1 MRADQIPLSRGA
13 FERMTALGLNVS
25 AVLTHAG
32 LPDDLFGQARPT
44 LTTAQFFALWRSVE
58 ALHGDPTL
66 GLRLGDGTRTEVYDV
81 VSLAAL
87 HSANLGEAM
96 QKLARYKR
104 LTCPEDIN
112 IELSR
117 DEAAVSMRWM
127 LAEGH
132 TPHFLID
139 AMFASHLALAERGTG
154 RGIRLR
160 RLELTRRPFAPEVLS
175 AHFRCELRFNAAQD
189 RIVYDRADLDLPF
202 VTHDQDHLAI
212 LLPTLEASL
221 QELTATTSL
230 RDKVWNVLARGMRG
244 GHLRMAQ
251 VADALHLS
259 PRTLQRK
266 LGEAGTSYQELLD
279 QVRRHLA
286 RRLLDA
292 TDLDTGEI
300 AFLLG
305 FEELNSFNRAFRQW
319 EGETP
324 TRWRSTMA
332 G

>member
-1 MRADQIPLSRGA
+1 MRPDQIPLNRGA
-13 FERMTALGLNVS
+13 SERLTALGVDVP
-25 AVLTHAG
+25 AVLKHAG
-32 LPDDLFGQARPT
+32 LPSDLMEQARAT
-44 LTTAQFFALWRSVE
+44 VTTTQFFNLWRSVE
-58 ALHGDPTL
+58 ALYDDPTL
-66 GLRLGDGTRTEVYDV
+66 GLRLGDGTRTAVYDV

-87 HSANLGEAM
+87 HSATLGEAM

-112 IELSR
+112 IELGR

-127 LAEGH
+127 LAEGQA
-132 TPHFLID
+132 PHFLID
-139 AMFASHLALAERGTG
+139 AVFASHFALAERGTG
-154 RGIRLR
+154 RSIRLR
-160 RLELTRRPFAPEVLS
+160 RLELTRRPIAADVLA

-189 RIVYDRADLDLPF
+189 RIVYDRPDLDLPF
-202 VTHDQDHLAI
+202 ITHDQDHLAT

-221 QELTATTSL
+221 HELSTTTSL
-230 RDKVWNVLARGMRG
+230 HDKVWNVLARGMRG

-251 VADALHLS
+251 VADVLHLS

-266 LGEAGTSYQELLD
+266 LGEAGTSYQQLLD

-324 TRWRSTMA
+324 TRWRSTIA

>member
-13 FERMTALGLNVS
+13 SERLTALGLDVP
-25 AVLTHAG
+25 AVLKHAG
-32 LPDDLFGQARPT
+32 LPSDLMEQARAT
-44 LTTAQFFALWRSVE
+44 VTTAQFFNLWRSTE
-58 ALHGDPTL
+58 ALYSDPTL
-66 GLRLGDGTRTEVYDV
+66 GLRLGDGTRTEVYDI

-87 HSANLGEAM
+87 HSATLGEAL

-104 LTCPEDIN
+104 LTCPEDIS

-132 TPHFLID
+132 APHFLID
-139 AMFASHLALAERGTG
+139 AVFASNFALAERGTG
-154 RGIRLR
+154 RSIRLR
-160 RLELTRRPFAPEVLS
+160 RLELTRRPIAADVLFAYF
-175 AHFRCELRFNAAQD
+175 HCELRFNAAQD

-202 VTHDQDHLAI
+202 ITHDEDHLAA
-212 LLPTLEASL
+212 LLPTLETSL
-221 QELTATTSL
+221 HELGATTSL

-244 GHLRMAQ
+244 SHLRMAQ

-266 LGEAGTSYQELLD
+266 LGEAGTSYQQLLD
-279 QVRRHLA
+279 QVRRHVA

-324 TRWRSTMA
+324 TRWRSAAA